1 MRILILGGGGML
13 GHRLWIELGREHEV
27 WATVRSSRDHLPA
40 LPGVDGSH
48 LLERID
54 VTNADQLTRV
64 VGDIR
69 PELVINC
76 VGLVKQR
83 SAANDSLLAIE
94 VNALFPHRLA
104 SVCLASGSRMIH
116 VSTDCV
122 FSGRDGAYTESST
135 PDADDLYGRT
145 KLLGEVAYTHTLTLR
160 TSIIGRELS
169 TRQGLTEWF
178 LAQQRRV
185 KGYTRSR
192 FSGIT
197 THEFARVI
205 SEYVIPRSDLS
216 GLYHLSSSPITKY
229 ELLELL
235 AAAYRHDVEIEPED
249 QTVCDRT
256 LDSTRFRKATRFVP
270 RTWPD
275 MVQEMAADSFVY
287 AARGRD

>member
-1 MRILILGGGGML
+1 MRILVLGGGGML
-13 GHRLWIELGREHEV
+13 GHRLWIELSREHEV
-27 WATVRSSRDHLPA
+27 WATVRSSGDQVPA
-40 LPGVDGSH
+40 LRGVDRSR
-48 LLERID
+48 LLEEVD

-64 VGDIR
+64 IGDVR

-104 SVCLASGSRMIH
+104 NVCLAAGSRVIH

-122 FSGRDGAYTESST
+122 FSGRAGAYTESSFA
-135 PDADDLYGRT
+135 DAEDLYGRS
-145 KLLGEVAYTHTLTLR
+145 KLLGEIAYPHAITLR
-160 TSIIGRELS
+160 TSIIGRELT

-192 FSGIT
+192 FSGVT
-197 THEFARVI
+197 THEFARVV
-205 SEYVIPRSDLS
+205 SEYVIPRWDLS
-216 GLYHLSSSPITKY
+216 GLYHLSSSSITKY

-256 LDSTRFRKATRFVP
+256 LDSTRFKQATGFVP
-270 RTWPD
+270 RTWPE
-275 MVQEMAADSFVY
+275 MVHEMAADSMLY